1 MTPSPGVRY
10 PMIRYRQ
17 ITVHDPLY
25 DQEKELRT
33 RILRTPLGLALTGAD
48 LSGEDRQVHI
58 VALDDDERVKGCV
71 LVDFSGDRARIR
83 QIAVD
88 GGCRGKGVGREL
100 MLLAEQAVRTRGRQ
114 TVMLH
119 ARITARGFF
128 EKLGYCATS
137 GVFLEV
143 TIPHIVLEKTLKA

>member
-1 MTPSPGVRY
+1 
-10 PMIRYRQ
+10 MIRYRQ

-33 RILRTPLGLALTGAD
+33 RILRTPLGLALTEAD
-48 LSGEDRQVHI
+48 LRGEDQQVHI
-58 VALDDDERVKGCV
+58 VALDEDEQVKGCV
-71 LVDFSGDRARIR
+71 LVAFSGDRARIR

-88 GGCRGKGVGREL
+88 GDCQGKGVGREL
-100 MLLAEQAVRTRGRQ
+100 MLRAEQAIRVRGKQ

-128 EKLGYCATS
+128 EKLGYRAVS
-137 GVFLEV
+137 GVFTEV
-143 TIPHIVLEKTLKA
+143 TVPHIVLEKTLRTS